1 MSIVT
6 INVPKEV
13 VFSLY
18 DSETEFADYVRMT
31 IAKELYRNRGVHLT
45 YCAEIAEMSEQEF
58 MKYIEEMKIP
68 LNSEI

>member
-13 VFSLY
+13 IFSLY
-18 DSETEFADYVRMT
+18 DSESEFADYVKIT
-31 IAKELYRNRGVHLT
+31 VAKDLYKNRKVLLT

-58 MKYIEEMKIP
+58 VKCMEET
-68 LNSEI
+68 